1 MEVRL
6 TYIMKNKRIT
16 NIIYTIVIFSTFLG
30 CEKNEYAYY
39 KLELDNTINCNGK
52 IISNQTDH
60 DIYNIKSTK
69 DYYCFLTKK
78 NNHIIHIYKNNQ
90 DHIHKQILLTDSFIN
105 QNKKYY
111 FTKEV
116 SHTSNSNTLYMI
128 KDKKQLLKLDITD
141 DYTDIKTLS
150 SNLPPNS
157 TEYNVISNTYFAST
171 FQQAKKSPYYRFAN
185 SKYLWT
191 KPDPLIKNKIGN
203 SISYI
208 NHLCVNEK
216 HKRAVVAYRFVNF
229 LSFYDLNG
237 ELQSTVEI
245 ETNELPHKIE
255 LGDANIT
262 KFFIDIYGTE
272 KYVYCLYSG
281 SSDLTAPSK
290 ILKFN
295 WNGKHINTFQ
305 LDRPIQLFAVDEKN
319 KYIIAVSSY
328 NTKGQDIIQF
338 KLS

>member
-1 MEVRL
+1 
-6 TYIMKNKRIT
+6 MKNRRIK
-16 NIIYTIVIFSTFLG
+16 NIIYTIILSFTFLG
-30 CEKNEYAYY
+30 CVKNEYVYY
-39 KLELDNTINCNGK
+39 KLDLENNKIRKEG

-60 DIYNIKSTK
+60 DIYNLKATK

-78 NNHIIHIYKNNQ
+78 NNQIMHIYKSNQ
-90 DHIHKQILLTDSFIN
+90 DHKQILLTDSFIN
-105 QNKKYY
+105 QNKNYY

-116 SHTSNSNTLYMI
+116 LHTSNSNTLYMI

-150 SNLPPNS
+150 SDLPSNS
-157 TEYNVISNTYFAST
+157 VEYNVISNTYFAST

-185 SKYLWT
+185 SEYLWT
-191 KPDPLIKNKIGN
+191 KPDPLIKKKIGN
-203 SISYI
+203 SLSYV

-216 HKRAVVAYRFVNF
+216 YKRAVAAYRFVNF

-237 ELQSTVEI
+237 ELQCTVEI
-245 ETNELPHKIE
+245 GTNKTPHEIE

-281 SSDLTAPSK
+281 SSDLTAPSR

-295 WNGKHINTFQ
+295 WDGKHINTFL
-305 LDRPIQLFAVDEKN
+305 LDRPIQLFAVDEK
-319 KYIIAVSSY
+319 KKEIIAVSSY
-328 NTKGQDIIQF
+328 NTKGQDIIQYR
-338 KLS
+338 LN